1 MKSST
6 KPSTRNLPKM
16 LFIYNPPFSRSPI
29 MSVFTSLL
37 RLLSLAA
44 LLLTLAPAAQAQPGQ
59 FGGGRRAQR
68 LGQLENAKIAFITN
82 RVSLTQDQAQKFWPL
97 YNEFSDR
104 RRELNRSGRLLRRDI
119 TEGMT
124 DQQLRDNFAQSFN
137 TRQQELNLEKEYFDK
152 FQKVISLHQ
161 VAQLFQAE
169 RDFTKE
175 VIKRVAGGAAQPGL
189 GATD

>member
-1 MKSST
+1 
-6 KPSTRNLPKM
+6 
-16 LFIYNPPFSRSPI
+16 
-29 MSVFTSLL
+29 MSVFSSVF

-44 LLLTLAPAAQAQPGQ
+44 LLLTLAPAAQAQ
-59 FGGGRRAQR
+59 GGLGGAGRRGQR

-82 RVSLTQDQAQKFWPL
+82 RVALTQDQAQKFWPL

-104 RRELNRSGRLLRRDI
+104 RREFNRSSRLLRRDI

-124 DQQLRDNFAQSFN
+124 DQQLRDNFTQSFN
-137 TRQQELNLEKEYFDK
+137 TRQQELNLEKEYFEK
-152 FQKVISLHQ
+152 FQKVISLRQ

-175 VIKRVAGGAAQPGL
+175 VIKRVAGGAGQAGS
-189 GATD
+189 GND

>member
-1 MKSST
+1 
-6 KPSTRNLPKM
+6 
-16 LFIYNPPFSRSPI
+16 
-29 MSVFTSLL
+29 MSVFSSIF

-44 LLLTLAPAAQAQPGQ
+44 LFLSLAAAAQAQDGQ
-59 FGGGRRAQR
+59 PSAGRRSQR

-104 RRELNRSGRLLRRDI
+104 RRELNRNGRLLRRDI

-124 DQQLRDNFAQSFN
+124 DQQLRESFTQSFN
-137 TRQQELNLEKEYFDK
+137 TRQQELNLEKDYFEK
-152 FQKVISLHQ
+152 FQKVISLRQ
-161 VAQLFQAE
+161 VVQLFQAE

-175 VIKRVAGGAAQPGL
+175 VIKRVASGGGKA
-189 GATD
+189 GAGTGND

>member
-1 MKSST
+1 
-6 KPSTRNLPKM
+6 
-16 LFIYNPPFSRSPI
+16 
-29 MSVFTSLL
+29 MSVFSSVF

-44 LLLTLAPAAQAQPGQ
+44 LLFTLVPAAQAQ
-59 FGGGRRAQR
+59 GGRRAQR

-82 RVSLTQDQAQKFWPL
+82 RVALTQDQAQKFWPL
-97 YNEFSDR
+97 YNEFSGR
-104 RRELNRSGRLLRRDI
+104 RRELNRSGRLLRRDV

-137 TRQQELNLEKEYFDK
+137 TRQQELNLEKEYFEK
-152 FQKVISLHQ
+152 FQRVISLRQ

-175 VIKRVAGGAAQPGL
+175 VIKRVANAPDQVGAGT
-189 GATD
+189 GTGND

>member
-1 MKSST
+1 MRLMLSRPT
-6 KPSTRNLPKM
+6 TLP
-16 LFIYNPPFSRSPI
+16 IYNSQFTLLPI
-29 MSVFTSLL
+29 MSVFSFVF

-44 LLLTLAPAAQAQPGQ
+44 LLLTLAPDARAQPGQ
-59 FGGGRRAQR
+59 FGGRRAQR
-68 LGQLENAKIAFITN
+68 AQRMGQLENAKIAFITN

-104 RRELNRSGRLLRRDI
+104 RRELNRSGRIARREI

-124 DQQLRDNFAQSFN
+124 DQQLRDNFTQSFN
-137 TRQQELNLEKEYFDK
+137 TRQQELNLEKEYFEK
-152 FQKVISLHQ
+152 FQKVISLRQ

-175 VIKRVAGGAAQPGL
+175 VIRRVAGGAGQDAAGN
-189 GATD
+189 D

>member
-1 MKSST
+1 MSA
-6 KPSTRNLPKM
+6 
-16 LFIYNPPFSRSPI
+16 FA
-29 MSVFTSLL
+29 SVF
-37 RLLSLAA
+37 RLLSVAA
-44 LLLTLAPAAQAQPGQ
+44 LLLVLAPAAHAQDGG
-59 FGGGRRAQR
+59 FGGGGGGRRAQR

-104 RRELNRSGRLLRRDI
+104 RRELNRNGRLLRRDV

-124 DQQLRDNFAQSFN
+124 DQQLRDNFVQLFN
-137 TRQQELNLEKEYFDK
+137 TRQQELNLEKEYFEK
-152 FQKVISLHQ
+152 FQKVISLRQ

>member
-1 MKSST
+1 
-6 KPSTRNLPKM
+6 
-16 LFIYNPPFSRSPI
+16 
-29 MSVFTSLL
+29 MSVFSSVF

-44 LLLTLAPAAQAQPGQ
+44 LLLTLAPAAQAQ
-59 FGGGRRAQR
+59 GGRRAQR

-104 RRELNRSGRLLRRDI
+104 RRELNRSGRLLRHDI

-124 DQQLRDNFAQSFN
+124 DQQLRDNFTQSFN

-152 FQKVISLHQ
+152 FQKVISLRQ

-175 VIKRVAGGAAQPGL
+175 VIRRVAGGAGQA
-189 GATD
+189 GAGTGND

>member
-1 MKSST
+1 
-6 KPSTRNLPKM
+6 
-16 LFIYNPPFSRSPI
+16 
-29 MSVFTSLL
+29 MSVFSSVF

-44 LLLTLAPAAQAQPGQ
+44 LFLSLAAAAQAQDGQ
-59 FGGGRRAQR
+59 PSGGQR

-104 RRELNRSGRLLRRDI
+104 RRELNRNGRLLRRNI

-124 DQQLRDNFAQSFN
+124 DQQLRESFTQSFN
-137 TRQQELNLEKEYFDK
+137 TRQQELNLEKDYFEK
-152 FQKVISLHQ
+152 FQKVISLRQ
-161 VAQLFQAE
+161 VVQLFQAE

-175 VIKRVAGGAAQPGL
+175 VIKRVASGAGKA
-189 GATD
+189 GAGTGND

>member
-1 MKSST
+1 
-6 KPSTRNLPKM
+6 
-16 LFIYNPPFSRSPI
+16 
-29 MSVFTSLL
+29 MSVLSSLF

-44 LLLTLAPAAQAQPGQ
+44 VLLVLAPAAHAQNGARK
-59 FGGGRRAQR
+59 GQR

-97 YNEFSDR
+97 YNEFSTR
-104 RRELNRSGRLLRRDI
+104 RREFNRNGRLLRRDV

-124 DQQLRDNFAQSFN
+124 DPQIRDNFSQSFN
-137 TRQQELNLEKEYFDK
+137 MRQQELNLEKEYFDK
-152 FQKVISLHQ
+152 FQKVISLRQ

-175 VIKRVAGGAAQPGL
+175 VIKRVAGTGGQP
-189 GATD
+189 ANDTN

>member
-1 MKSST
+1 M
-6 KPSTRNLPKM
+6 PLTRNPPKK
-16 LFIYNPPFSRSPI
+16 LLIYNPPFTRFPV
-29 MSVFTSLL
+29 MSVFSSVY

-44 LLLTLAPAAQAQPGQ
+44 LLLLLAPAVQAQDGQ
-59 FGGGRRAQR
+59 FGGGRRGQRAQR

-124 DQQLRDNFAQSFN
+124 DQQLRDNFTQSFN
-137 TRQQELNLEKEYFDK
+137 TRQQELNLEKEYFEK
-152 FQKVISLHQ
+152 FQKVISLRQ

-175 VIKRVAGGAAQPGL
+175 VIKRVAGG
-189 GATD
+189 GAGPAGANTGND